1 MNLNFDFNHIR
12 ARKARFARL
21 LSRRYQ
27 RTLLRIFAF
36 LLVIV
41 AALMVYVGLRVG
53 YLVGALALADL
64 IIYLWYLGDL
74 GNSQGEF
81 NPNSGTIAL
90 HLALDSRVLGRLRAK
105 NPSPYDLWQA
115 VNGLWRQR
123 FFTVRYGIGTA
134 IFEQSLSK
142 DPGHTPIVLAAA
154 AELAKVEHQTSITS
168 ATLTTAL
175 LFTIPGHDAYLK
187 QLQLEP
193 ADLIAG
199 ITWQHRIE
207 IVAERLKQRRS
218 FGGIARDWTAGY
230 TPLLSRLGYNI
241 SNDIQATGGLLTRD
255 VEIHVKTVDQM
266 INIMKNGTRNNVILV
281 GDVGAGKTTS
291 VLSFA
296 ERLLMDNSV
305 PSGLRYSQI
314 FSLDASTIL
323 SQVQDR
329 GSLENLVLRIINEAY
344 HAKNIILFF
353 DEAQVF
359 LHEGTGSVD
368 LSNVLLP
375 ILQAGKVRIILAT
388 TPKQWQELSANN
400 PSLAGVM
407 NYLAVP
413 EPDEFGTMRIMEDQV
428 LLIEYKNHV
437 TFMYQALREAYRL
450 ADRYLQDQAFPGKAI
465 KVLEMAVSNAQN
477 GLVTPESVQQSIEA
491 TLGVKVQVASQ
502 TEKQQLLNLEDQ
514 IHNRMINQTRAVK
527 VVSDALRR
535 SRSGVGSPNKP
546 VGTFMFL
553 GPTGVGKTELTK
565 ALADVYFGGSDRMIR
580 VDMNEYVQSKDVE
593 RLLSASSSETGMS
606 FLSQVRRQPFSVV
619 LFDEIE
625 KAHPDVVNVLL
636 QLLDEGQIKDTSNRS
651 VSFKDAIV
659 IATSNAGADEVR
671 KHIEAG
677 EDLESFEQSFIDQ
690 LISSGQF
697 KPEFLNRFDEIVLF
711 RPLNKNELLQVV
723 DLLITEVNKVLDKQ
737 KIKVDVTQAAKQ
749 WLVDNGYDARLGARP
764 MRRMVQRSV
773 ENVVAKR
780 ILSGEAQAGAML
792 HLDVQDISAESVQ
805 RENNPTK

>member
-1 MNLNFDFNHIR
+1 MNLTFDYNHIR

-21 LSRRYQ
+21 LNRSFQ
-27 RTLLRIFAF
+27 RTLLKFLAF
-36 LLVIV
+36 GLIIIAGLLVYID
-41 AALMVYVGLRVG
+41 MSIG
-53 YLVGALALADL
+53 YLVASVGLVSL
-64 IIYLWYLGDL
+64 IVYLWFEGDL
-74 GNSQGEF
+74 ENSEGNF
-81 NPNSGTIAL
+81 DPASGTIAL
-90 HLALDSRVLGRLRAK
+90 HLALDSRALGRLRSR

-123 FFTVRYGIGTA
+123 FFTVRYGIGTT

-142 DPGHTPIVLAAA
+142 DPAHTPIVISAA

-175 LFTIPGHDAYLK
+175 LFTVPGHDTYLK

-193 ADLIAG
+193 VDLIAG

-207 IVAERLKQRRS
+207 TVAKKVKQRKN

-241 SNDIQATGGLLTRD
+241 SSDIQATGGLLTRD
-255 VEIHVKTVDQM
+255 VETHTNTVDQM
-266 INIMKNGTRNNVILV
+266 INVMKNGSQNNVILV
-281 GDVGAGKTTS
+281 GDVGSGRTTS

-296 ERLLMDNSV
+296 ERILMDKSMPGN
-305 PSGLRYSQI
+305 LRYNQV

-323 SQVQDR
+323 SQTKDR
-329 GSLENLVLRIINEAY
+329 GSLEDIVLRIISEAY

-375 ILQAGKVRIILAT
+375 ILQAGRVRIILAT

-400 PSLAGVM
+400 PSLAGAL

-413 EPDEFGTMRIMEDQV
+413 EPDEFNTLRIMEDQV
-428 LLIEYKNHV
+428 LMIEYKNHV

-465 KVLEMAVSNAQN
+465 KVLEMAVTHAQG

-491 TLGVKVQVASQ
+491 TLGVKVQIASQ

-514 IHNRMINQTRAVK
+514 IHKRMINQSRAVK

-535 SRSGVGSPNKP
+535 SRSGVGNPNRP

-565 ALADVYFGGSDRMIR
+565 ALADVYFGGGDRMIR

-593 RLLSASSSETGMS
+593 RLLSPSSSETGMS
-606 FLSQVRRQPFSVV
+606 FLSQIRRQPFSVV

-636 QLLDEGQIKDTSNRS
+636 QLLDEGQIKDTSGRS

-659 IATSNAGADEVR
+659 IATSNAGADEIR
-671 KHIEAG
+671 KHIESG
-677 EDLESFEQSFIDQ
+677 ENLEAFEQAFIDQ
-690 LISSGQF
+690 LINSGQF

-711 RPLNKNELLQVV
+711 RPLNKKELLQVV
-723 DLLITEVNKVLDKQ
+723 DILISEVNKVLDKQ
-737 KIKVDVTQAAKQ
+737 KIKVDVTQDAKQ

-773 ENVVAKR
+773 ENVVAKK
-780 ILSGEAQAGAML
+780 ILTGEAQAGAVL
-792 HLDVQDISAESVQ
+792 HLNVQDISAEHIKNSEQ
-805 RENNPTK
+805 